1 MIKDLQDAIKH
12 AREKAEEL
20 RERAYSDF
28 DSWTDRGKALA
39 TECLECA
46 AEHDQ
51 LADLLTELAER
62 READRWIPVS
72 ERLPNRNGVYNVT
85 RKLNE
90 GETIYFIS
98 DASYFDGQNTW
109 HADIGINHG
118 RPYLN
123 DVIAWQ
129 PLPKSYESEDK

>member
-72 ERLPNRNGVYNVT
+72 ERLPNRNGVYWAEF
-85 RKLNE
+85 E
-90 GETIYFIS
+90 GGYRCSNCDDIEVYTPNFCPNC
-98 DASYFDGQNTW
+98 G
-109 HADIGINHG
+109 ADMRG
-118 RPYLN
+118 
-123 DVIAWQ
+123 
-129 PLPKSYESEDK
+129 E

>member
-39 TECLECA
+39 TKCLECA

-72 ERLPNRNGVYNVT
+72 ERLPEYSGLYLVSIYELVT
-85 RKLNE
+85 VANFTGTEFTDRSIPNAIRE
-90 GETIYFIS
+90 VS
-98 DASYFDGQNTW
+98 
-109 HADIGINHG
+109 
-118 RPYLN
+118 
-123 DVIAWQ
+123 AWK